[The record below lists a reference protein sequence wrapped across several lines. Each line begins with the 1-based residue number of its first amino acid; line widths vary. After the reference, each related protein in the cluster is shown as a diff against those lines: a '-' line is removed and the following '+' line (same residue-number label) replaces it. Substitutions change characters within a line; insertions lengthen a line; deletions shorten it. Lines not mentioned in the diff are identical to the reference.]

1 MAGNVE
7 SPGNRLPFNAEAKP
21 CWRPRAAVDGLA
33 DCGSRA
39 ASGRDGLGAAGDG
52 GTPDPAVASRP
63 GGVGVVAHARPGQPG
78 AGRIAPIRTPAA
90 L

>member
-7 SPGNRLPFNAEAKP
+7 SPGNRLPFNAEAKLF
-21 CWRPRAAVDGLA
+21 RRLEAGGGLA

-39 ASGRDGLGAAGDG
+39 ASGRDGLEESGDG
-52 GTPDPAVASRP
+52 GTPDPAVASRL